1 MIGEVTSLTLMRLI
15 CTCNEA
21 SNGVSRRHHVDAR
34 CRTSRP
40 TVCSACETERRARN
54 GQAAANATMPQC
66 HNATPRAQTDPS
78 AGQQV
83 SRSRTSDAE
92 KKPNVNARICAVVIS
107 LECNAFD
114 SAMFP
119 YKLVT
124 APANASCPRCTL
136 SIRNSHPTQFDHA
149 RRPACTP

>member
-1 MIGEVTSLTLMRLI
+1 
-15 CTCNEA
+15 
-21 SNGVSRRHHVDAR
+21 
-34 CRTSRP
+34 
-40 TVCSACETERRARN
+40 
-54 GQAAANATMPQC
+54 MPQC
-66 HNATPRAQTDPS
+66 HATRADRSVSRS
-78 AGQQV
+78 ANQQV

-107 LECNAFD
+107 LECNALD

-119 YKLVT
+119 YKIVT